1 MAASPE
7 LKNKKQTEY
16 DQVRELVNNILAEAM
31 KTRDGFTPAGVQNF
45 YNEGVA
51 ARQQRLA
58 QNVTPARRMDTVVI
72 RKSGQEPPRQ
82 KPEITVRVSQNAI
95 EASVGLAEVF
105 ELAAAGRKLDLK
117 KWVVG

>member
-7 LKNKKQTEY
+7 LKKKQTEY
-16 DQVRELVNNILAEAM
+16 DQVRDLVNNILAEAM

-51 ARQQRLA
+51 ARQRLA
-58 QNVTPARRMDTVVI
+58 QNVTPSRRIDTLVV
-72 RKSGQEPPRQ
+72 RKSGQEPLKQ

-95 EASVGLAEVF
+95 EASVGLAEAF